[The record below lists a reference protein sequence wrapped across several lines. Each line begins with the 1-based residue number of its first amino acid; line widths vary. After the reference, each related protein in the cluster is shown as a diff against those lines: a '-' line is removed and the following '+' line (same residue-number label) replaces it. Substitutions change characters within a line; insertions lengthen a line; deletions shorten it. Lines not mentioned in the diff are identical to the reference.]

1 MTKSN
6 ILNKIKLKKEEI
18 DLYIIIGKDKYIIFK
33 GKEFK
38 KYSRYNIYNSKRKI
52 KKLIYKYMNIRKDN

>member
-18 DLYIIIGKDKYIIFK
+18 DLYIIIGKDKYIIFE

-38 KYSRYNIYNSKRKI
+38 KYRRYNIYYSKRKI
-52 KKLIYKYMNIRKDN
+52 KKLIYKYMHIRKDN